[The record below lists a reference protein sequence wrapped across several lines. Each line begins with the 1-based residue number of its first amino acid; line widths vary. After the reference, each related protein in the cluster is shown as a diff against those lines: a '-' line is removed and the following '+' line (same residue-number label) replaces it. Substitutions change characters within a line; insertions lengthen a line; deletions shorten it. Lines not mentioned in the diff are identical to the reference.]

1 MSDKNLSSSNEGSR
15 SKKSSLWMEDGKTL
29 SKSLMYAPLVA
40 YQKAAVGSSSSS
52 SKATHPSQY
61 MSAKKNVSA
70 SLRESSLASTLH
82 FVSCDY
88 HRNRATVN
96 DAKNNG
102 SRPIGLS
109 DVDERIRQRA
119 VTLLGG
125 GINASIPV
133 GKKVVR
139 SKKRRRRSWETA
151 KPFLSKSFTDEAVLR
166 SDSGDI
172 LSFLRKLNSTWNDY
186 VWKLLSNDKDNGGKR
201 QLSDDELNEIEVRLG
216 SLVSRKD
223 LGRDGGGN
231 KNDGGFHQM
240 EETQGDKIDLIG
252 AHLKIIGSNSRR
264 SWVGRF
270 GVLVGETTNTYR
282 IATYAPHRKMRKNA
296 SKEANGMNI
305 EVLVLPKQGSVVQ
318 LILPLLPYE
327 SKDVDCNNEPV
338 VESEGVAL
346 ETTSIIA
353 LQDEAIGIS
362 ITN

>member
-1 MSDKNLSSSNEGSR
+1 
-15 SKKSSLWMEDGKTL
+15 MEDGKTL

-61 MSAKKNVSA
+61 MSNKKNVPA

-151 KPFLSKSFTDEAVLR
+151 KPFLSKSFTEEAVLR
-166 SDSGDI
+166 SDSSDT
-172 LSFLRKLNSTWNDY
+172 LSFLRKLNSAWNDY
-186 VWKLLSNDKDNGGKR
+186 VWKVLSYDKEYSGQR
-201 QLSDDELNEIEVRLG
+201 QFSDVELNEIEVRLG

-231 KNDGGFHQM
+231 KNDRGFNQM
-240 EETQGDKIDLIG
+240 EETRGDKIDLIG
-252 AHLKIIGSNSRR
+252 AHLKILSSNSRR

-282 IATYAPHRKMRKNA
+282 IATYASDRKARKNL
-296 SKEANGMNI
+296 SKEPKDMNI
-305 EVLVLPKQGSVVQ
+305 EILVLPKCGSVVQ
-318 LILPLLPYE
+318 LILPLLSDE
-327 SKDVDCNNEPV
+327 SKDINCNNEPLV
-338 VESEGVAL
+338 DSEGVAL
-346 ETTSIIA
+346 EATSIIA
-353 LQDEAIGIS
+353 LQDEAIGIC
-362 ITN
+362 IAN